1 MPEQAYLTSIKE
13 ALARLIMAEEEA
25 KVLLPAEVLSIHWQA
40 SKFSPSAWRTV
51 EAHFRGHDTLDPH
64 LLDTLADL
72 ALIADALACL
82 TTITKQAEASQQPIG
97 SLKLAKVSRQGL
109 EEPRVPKRLPPLP
122 YEEMPE

>member
-40 SKFSPSAWRTV
+40 SKFSPSAWRAV

-64 LLDTLADL
+64 LIDTLTDL
-72 ALIADALACL
+72 ALIAEAIACL
-82 TTITKQAEASQQPIG
+82 TTIVKTAAGIQQPIG
-97 SLKLAKVSRQGL
+97 SLKLAKVR
-109 EEPRVPKRLPPLP
+109 RTA
-122 YEEMPE
+122 